1 MSRLTP
7 LAHLRREAPGGRA
20 DQRRRASDGRR
31 HVLCSEYFPWIT
43 LSRNGVQSPDGLA
56 RPSRTGNISEWCGDS
71 EGYEPQGSDALRRRR
86 GAGDRW

>member
-7 LAHLRREAPGGRA
+7 LPHLRREAPGGRA

-43 LSRNGVQSPDGLA
+43 LS
-56 RPSRTGNISEWCGDS
+56 
-71 EGYEPQGSDALRRRR
+71 
-86 GAGDRW
+86 

>member
-7 LAHLRREAPGGRA
+7 LPHLRREAPGGRA

-43 LSRNGVQSPDGLA
+43 LSRNGVHSP
-56 RPSRTGNISEWCGDS
+56 
-71 EGYEPQGSDALRRRR
+71 DALRRRR